1 MDSLE
6 RRRFAMFARV
16 RDFAA
21 QRTADFPAD
30 SLGAELILTIT
41 TLVNEL
47 AEADGDKFL
56 KKSGLRQRLNLKSV
70 RRESLRED
78 LLAISRTARAMAVR
92 VPAVADKFRMPKQ
105 PNDVELL
112 ATARAFASDAEPF
125 QAEFRRFEMAAD
137 FLERL
142 RTDIAGFEEASRDGN
157 VASETSTLS
166 HAAIDEAVERG
177 LAAVAQLDA
186 VMRNKYRDD
195 ATTLGLWARASHVER
210 PVRAAAATAGTGAT
224 PAEN

>member
-1 MDSLE
+1 LAVP
-6 RRRFAMFARV
+6 FFG
-16 RDFAA
+16 AA
-21 QRTADFPAD
+21 
-30 SLGAELILTIT
+30 S
-41 TLVNEL
+41 
-47 AEADGDKFL
+47 
-56 KKSGLRQRLNLKSV
+56 
-70 RRESLRED
+70 
-78 LLAISRTARAMAVR
+78 
-92 VPAVADKFRMPKQ
+92 KFRRPKQ

-137 FLERL
+137 FLERP
-142 RTDIAGFEEASRDGN
+142 RTDITGFEEASREGN

-210 PVRAAAATAGTGAT
+210 PTRAAATAGNGAT
-224 PAEN
+224 PAKN